1 MENTRFFAVYPVW
14 PLSSRFRFALRAT
27 LPTERAPFV
36 ALRHFPRFIG
46 EIYPEGESKSIRIR
60 VNITLPSKI
69 SLPQAI
75 SLRNAKF
82 HLSSGKYRCRNA
94 GRRGVVPYGWTLTC
108 RKVISNHS
116 LLPQYFCTP
125 CVSNFW
131 GALQTILAFPSGE
144 SGFYEQSE

>member
-1 MENTRFFAVYPVW
+1 MRKCPYVLAFSFEVDCFVYVLFLAVTFGEGVAESDGRGQKS
-14 PLSSRFRFALRAT
+14 LLRFALRFYPLSSKFRIRSILP
-27 LPTERAPFV
+27 LPTSFV

-82 HLSSGKYRCRNA
+82 HLSSGKYRCCNA
-94 GRRGVVPYGWTLTC
+94 GRRGVVPYG
-108 RKVISNHS
+108 
-116 LLPQYFCTP
+116 
-125 CVSNFW
+125 
-131 GALQTILAFPSGE
+131 
-144 SGFYEQSE
+144 